1 MKQTILTL
9 LACFALSAS
18 AQQLPYQNPQLTA
31 EQRADDLLPRLTL
44 EEKVRLMMDSS
55 PAIERLGIPQFQW
68 WNEALHGVGRN
79 GYATVFPITMGMA
92 ASWDDE
98 LLHQVFTAVSDEAR
112 AKAQKAKQSGN
123 IKRYQSLS
131 FWTPN
136 INIFRDP
143 RWGRGQET
151 YGEDPY
157 LTSKM
162 GVAVVRGLQGY
173 SYNGKPLA
181 GPSHHSSLTTHPYRK
196 LLACAKHFAV
206 HSGPEWNRHSFNIEQ
221 LPERDLWETYL
232 PAFKA
237 LVQEGDVAEIMCA
250 YQRIDGDP
258 CCANARI
265 ERQILRDEWGF
276 QGLIT
281 SDCGA
286 INDFYVPGRHDYSK
300 DATEAAAKGVLAG
313 TDVECGSV
321 YRRLPDA
328 VKRGDVSE
336 ADIDRSLRRLLI
348 ARFQLGDFD
357 SDDLVPWTKIPPTVI
372 ASNEH
377 KLLAYRMAQKSI
389 VLLKNNGVLPLS
401 PTPSTS
407 PTPPTSPYAATVS
420 QPTGKIAV
428 MGPNANDSVMMWGNY
443 SGYPTRTITALE
455 GIREKLKVK
464 SDKLSIPYIPA
475 CALTRNEVVESR
487 FGEIT
492 SPLGPKGMQATYYNN
507 TDLQGIPAA
516 TVTLTQPIRLSNG
529 GNTVFAPG
537 VNLENFSARLD
548 GTFIPTQDETVTLN
562 ISGDDKL
569 RLLVNGDTL
578 VDIWNVRHRIQGAKK
593 ELTVKAGQHYRLQI
607 DYVQEAGYGALNFDI
622 EHKTT
627 PTREQLLAQVG
638 DAETVIFVGGISPSL
653 EGEEMRVSEPGFR
666 GGDRTS
672 IELPQAQRDVLRML
686 HEAGK
691 RVVFVNCSGGAM
703 GLVPELESCDAIV
716 QWWYGGE
723 QGGRALA
730 DVLFGDY
737 NPSGKLPV
745 TFYKNVDEL
754 PDFLDY
760 TMRGRTYRYYEGQP
774 VFPFGHGLS
783 YTTFSLSSP
792 KFTPAKKAP
801 VSATVP
807 ATVPAAVPAASP
819 AGTVTL
825 TAKNT
830 GTREGIETIQ
840 VYIRNTAD
848 KEGPLKTLRAYRQVQ
863 LKPGQQQTVAIP
875 LSRQSFEGWDAKTN
889 TMRVIPGKY
898 DIMVGNSSADA
909 ALQKISVNIK

>member
-1 MKQTILTL
+1 MKKLLTL
-9 LACFALSAS
+9 LFSAATLTIS
-18 AQQLPYQNPQLTA
+18 AQSLPYQNPQLTP

-44 EEKVRLMMDSS
+44 DEKVRLMMDTS

-68 WNEALHGVGRN
+68 WNEALHGIGRN

-92 ASWDDE
+92 ASWDDK

-112 AKAQKAKQSGN
+112 AKAQQAKRSGN

-162 GVAVVRGLQGY
+162 GLAVVRGLQGY
-173 SYNGKPLA
+173 TYDGKPL
-181 GPSHHSSLTTHPYRK
+181 SDYKK

-206 HSGPEWNRHSFNIEQ
+206 HSGPEWNRHSFNVEQ

-237 LVQEGDVAEIMCA
+237 LVKEGDVAEVMCA
-250 YQRIDGDP
+250 YQRIDGEP
-258 CCANARI
+258 CCANARY
-265 ERQILRDEWGF
+265 ERQILRNEWGF

-300 DATEAAAKGVLAG
+300 DAAEAAAKGVLAG

-328 VKRGDVSE
+328 VKRGDISE
-336 ADIDRSLRRLLI
+336 ADINRSLRRLLI

-357 SDDLVPWTKIPPTVI
+357 NDNLVSWTKIPESVI
-372 ASNEH
+372 ASKQH
-377 KLLAYRMAQKSI
+377 KQLALDMARKSI
-389 VLLKNNGVLPLS
+389 VLLKNTERSPLIGEAASAGGAKTPVLPLS
-401 PTPSTS
+401 KD
-407 PTPPTSPYAATVS
+407 ARIV
-420 QPTGKIAV
+420 V

-455 GIREKLKVK
+455 GINKK
-464 SDKLSIPYIPA
+464 SSTQYIPG
-475 CALTRNEVVESR
+475 CGLTRNEAFESR

-492 SPLGPKGMQATYYNN
+492 SPLGSKGMQATYYNN
-507 TDLQGIPAA
+507 IEMKGTPAT

-537 VNLENFSARLD
+537 VNLEQFSARLD
-548 GTFIPTQDETVTLN
+548 GTFIPTRDETLVFN
-562 ISGDDKL
+562 ISGDDKI

-578 VDIWNVRHRIQGAKK
+578 VNIWSVRHRIQGAKK
-593 ELTVKAGQHYRLQI
+593 ELSVKAGQHYRLQI

-622 EHKTT
+622 ISKVT
-627 PTREQLLAQVG
+627 PTPEELLAQIG
-638 DAETVIFVGGISPSL
+638 QTETVVFVGGISPSL
-653 EGEEMRVSEPGFR
+653 EGEEMRVSEPGFK

-672 IELPQAQRDVLRML
+672 IELPQSQRDVLQML
-686 HEAGK
+686 HKAGK
-691 RVVFVNCSGGAM
+691 KVIFVCCSGSAIA
-703 GLVPELESCDAIV
+703 LQPEIESCDAII

-723 QGGRALA
+723 QGGTALA

-745 TFYKNVDEL
+745 TFYKSTDDL
-754 PDFLDY
+754 PDFEDY
-760 TMRGRTYRYYEGQP
+760 TMSNRTYRYFTGEP
-774 VFPFGHGLS
+774 LFPFGHGLS
-783 YTTFSLSSP
+783 YTTFQYGTPVYKNGQLSI
-792 KFTPAKKAP
+792 
-801 VSATVP
+801 TV
-807 ATVPAAVPAASP
+807 
-819 AGTVTL
+819 
-825 TAKNT
+825 KNT
-830 GTREGIETIQ
+830 GSRKGLETVQ
-840 VYIRNTAD
+840 VYFRHLAD
-848 KEGPLKTLRAYRQVQ
+848 KQGPQKTLCAYQQVA
-863 LKPGQQQTVAIP
+863 LEPGQSKTVAIALP
-875 LSRQSFEGWDAKTN
+875 RQSFEGWDVKTN
-889 TMRVIPGKY
+889 TMRVVPGSY
-898 DIMVGNSSADA
+898 ELMVGSSSADKD
-909 ALQKISVNIK
+909 LKKTNITLK

>member
-1 MKQTILTL
+1 MKKLLVTIL
-9 LACFALSAS
+9 FMVGAS
-18 AQQLPYQNPQLTA
+18 ALQAQMLPYQNPQLTA
-31 EQRADDLLPRLTL
+31 AERADDLLSRLTL
-44 EEKVRLMMDSS
+44 DEKVKLMMDQS
-55 PAIERLGIPQFQW
+55 PAIARLGIPQFQW
-68 WNEALHGVGRN
+68 WNEALHGIGRN

-92 ASWDDE
+92 ASWDDK

-112 AKAQKAKQSGN
+112 AKAQQAKRSGN

-162 GVAVVRGLQGY
+162 GLAVVRGLQGY
-173 SYNGKPLA
+173 TYDGKPL
-181 GPSHHSSLTTHPYRK
+181 SDYKK

-206 HSGPEWNRHSFNIEQ
+206 HSGPEWNRHSFNVEQ

-237 LVQEGDVAEIMCA
+237 LVKEGEVAEVMCA
-250 YQRIDGDP
+250 YQRIDGEP
-258 CCANARI
+258 CCANARY

-300 DATEAAAKGVLAG
+300 DAAEAAAKGVLAG

-328 VKRGDVSE
+328 VKRGDISE
-336 ADIDRSLRRLLI
+336 ADINRSLRRLLI

-357 SDDLVPWTKIPPTVI
+357 NDNLVSWTKIPESVI
-372 ASNEH
+372 ASKQH
-377 KLLAYRMAQKSI
+377 KQLALDMARKSI
-389 VLLKNNGVLPLS
+389 VLLKNTERSPLIGEAASAGGAKTPVLPLS
-401 PTPSTS
+401 KD
-407 PTPPTSPYAATVS
+407 ARIV
-420 QPTGKIAV
+420 V
-428 MGPNANDSVMMWGNY
+428 MGPNANDSVMMWGNE

-455 GIREKLKVK
+455 GINKK
-464 SDKLSIPYIPA
+464 SSTQYIPG
-475 CALTRNEVVESR
+475 CGLTRNEAFESR

-492 SPLGPKGMQATYYNN
+492 SPLGSKGMQATYYNN
-507 TDLQGIPAA
+507 IEMKGTPAT

-537 VNLENFSARLD
+537 VNLEQFSARLD
-548 GTFIPTQDETVTLN
+548 GTFIPTRDETLVFN
-562 ISGDDKL
+562 ISGDDKI

-578 VDIWNVRHRIQGAKK
+578 VNIWSVRHRIQGAKK
-593 ELTVKAGQHYRLQI
+593 ELSVKAGQHYRLQI

-622 EHKTT
+622 ISKVT
-627 PTREQLLAQVG
+627 PTPEELLAQIG
-638 DAETVIFVGGISPSL
+638 QTETVVFVGGISPSL
-653 EGEEMRVSEPGFR
+653 EGEEMRVSEPGFK

-672 IELPQAQRDVLRML
+672 IELPQAQRDVLQML
-686 HEAGK
+686 HKAGK
-691 RVVFVNCSGGAM
+691 KVIFVCCSGSAIA
-703 GLVPELESCDAIV
+703 LQPEIESCDAII

-723 QGGRALA
+723 QGGTALA

-745 TFYKNVDEL
+745 TFYKSTDDL
-754 PDFLDY
+754 PDFEDY
-760 TMRGRTYRYYEGQP
+760 TMSNRTYRYFTGEP
-774 VFPFGHGLS
+774 LFPFGHGLS
-783 YTTFSLSSP
+783 YTTFQYGTPVYKNGQLSI
-792 KFTPAKKAP
+792 
-801 VSATVP
+801 TV
-807 ATVPAAVPAASP
+807 
-819 AGTVTL
+819 
-825 TAKNT
+825 KNT
-830 GTREGIETIQ
+830 GSRKGLETVQ
-840 VYIRNTAD
+840 VYFRHLAD
-848 KEGPLKTLRAYRQVQ
+848 KQGPQKTLCAYQQVA
-863 LKPGQQQTVAIP
+863 LEPGQSKTVAIALP
-875 LSRQSFEGWDAKTN
+875 RQSFEGWDVKTN
-889 TMRVIPGKY
+889 TMRVVPGSY
-898 DIMVGNSSADA
+898 ELMVGSSSADKD
-909 ALQKISVNIK
+909 LKKTNITLK